1 MKRVAIIFLSTFFL
15 LPLFAQSPAKYWVQ
29 FKDKKGTPYSIE
41 QPLQFLSQTA
51 LDRRAKYN
59 IEITE
64 QDLPVSPAYI
74 EAVLKLDSNMLLM
87 TRSKWLNGITI
98 YSEVE
103 NIEELIRELSFV
115 IDCERTIPMK
125 DKEEIIAN
133 PFHFVN
139 EKEVV
144 SQIEIPDDLDYGL
157 GTEQIRINNTH
168 WLHRLGFKGEG
179 IKLMLLDGG
188 FLNTD
193 TIRHFEMLRSQNR
206 LRGARHYAQLGANP
220 FGAGSHG
227 TMVLATI
234 ASYLPGE
241 LIGSAP
247 GVTVWLAQTEDGRSE
262 NKVEEDN
269 WVVGAEWADSL
280 GVQVINSSL
289 GYTKFD
295 DTTKTRTYAEMDGK
309 HSRASIA
316 ASYLASKG
324 MILCNSMGNDGN
336 KPWKYLTSPA
346 EAEDILAVGGVNV
359 EGKRAPFSSYGP
371 SYDGRIK
378 PDAVAVGWDTYVANQ
393 RGKTL
398 RANGTSFSSPIM
410 AGMVACLWQAFPEK
424 NAFEIMEAIRLS
436 GDQVHKPD
444 SSLGYG
450 ITDLLKAYNILLQKK
465 SSNIKID
472 LETYAVSNNKVTL
485 LVEVEQPTD
494 IVVVSNLRSK
504 PDKKVTKKIVL
515 NPGKNQVEIKT
526 PKLTKKSKYDFIDL
540 LIFEEDGSSQL
551 YQFVVG
557 YENKKNKKNKK

>member
-1 MKRVAIIFLSTFFL
+1 MKRVAFIFLSIFFL

-29 FKDKKGTPYSIE
+29 FKDKKGTPYTIE
-41 QPLQFLSQTA
+41 QPLRFLSQAA

-59 IEITE
+59 IQITE
-64 QDLPVSPAYI
+64 QDLPVNPAYI
-74 EAVLKLDSNMLLM
+74 EEVLKLDSNMLLM

-115 IDCERTIPMK
+115 IDCERTIPMEE
-125 DKEEIIAN
+125 KEEIITD
-133 PFHFVN
+133 PFFFNN
-139 EKEVV
+139 EENVAP
-144 SQIEIPDDLDYGL
+144 QIDIPDDLDYGQ

-179 IKLMLLDGG
+179 IKMMLLDGG
-188 FLNTD
+188 FLNAD
-193 TIRHFEMLRSQNR
+193 TIRHFELLRSQNR

-241 LIGSAP
+241 LVGSAP
-247 GVTVWLAQTEDGRSE
+247 GITVWLAQTEDGRSE
-262 NKVEEDN
+262 NKIEEDN

-289 GYTKFD
+289 GYSKFD

-324 MILCNSMGNDGN
+324 IILCNSMGNDGN

-346 EAEDILAVGGVNV
+346 EAEDILAVGGVNI
-359 EGKRAPFSSYGP
+359 ERKRAPFSSYGP
-371 SYDGRIK
+371 TSDGRIK
-378 PDAVAVGWDTYVANQ
+378 PDAVAVGWNTYVANQ
-393 RGKTL
+393 RGITL
-398 RANGTSFSSPIM
+398 RSNGTSFSSPIM

-424 NAFEIMEAIRLS
+424 NAFEIMEAVRLS
-436 GDQVHKPD
+436 GNQVHAPD

-450 ITDLLKAYNILLQKK
+450 ITDLLKAYNILLQKDISK
-465 SSNIKID
+465 INID
-472 LETYAVSNNKVTL
+472 LETYAVSKNQVTL
-485 LVEVEQPTD
+485 LIEVDKPTD
-494 IVVVSNLRSK
+494 IVVVSNLKSK
-504 PDKKVTKKIVL
+504 PDKKISKKTTL
-515 NPGKNQVEIKT
+515 KPGKNKIEIKT
-526 PKLTKKSKYDFIDL
+526 PKLAKKNKYDFIDL
-540 LIFEEDGSSQL
+540 MILEENSNNLLS
-551 YQFVVG
+551 QFVVG
-557 YENKKNKKNKK
+557 YEKLKKEKK

>member
-1 MKRVAIIFLSTFFL
+1 MKRVAFIFLSIFFL

-29 FKDKKGTPYSIE
+29 FKDKKGTPYTIE
-41 QPLQFLSQTA
+41 QPLRFLSQAA

-59 IEITE
+59 IQITE
-64 QDLPVSPAYI
+64 QDLPLNPAYI
-74 EAVLKLDSNMLLM
+74 EEVLKLDSNMLLM

-115 IDCERTIPMK
+115 IDCERTIPMEE
-125 DKEEIIAN
+125 KEEIITD
-133 PFHFVN
+133 PFFFNN
-139 EKEVV
+139 EENVAP
-144 SQIEIPDDLDYGL
+144 QIDIPDDLDYGQ

-179 IKLMLLDGG
+179 IKMMLLDGG

-193 TIRHFEMLRSQNR
+193 TIRHFELLRSQNR

-241 LIGSAP
+241 LVGSAP

-262 NKVEEDN
+262 NKIEEDN

-289 GYTKFD
+289 GYSKFD

-324 MILCNSMGNDGN
+324 IILCNSMGNDGN

-346 EAEDILAVGGVNV
+346 EAEDILAVGGVNI

-371 SYDGRIK
+371 TSDGRIK
-378 PDAVAVGWDTYVANQ
+378 PDAVAVGWNTYVANQ
-393 RGKTL
+393 RGITL
-398 RANGTSFSSPIM
+398 RSNGTSFSSPIM

-424 NAFEIMEAIRLS
+424 NAFEIMEAVRLS
-436 GDQVHKPD
+436 GDQVHAPD

-450 ITDLLKAYNILLQKK
+450 ITDLLKAYNILLQKDISK
-465 SSNIKID
+465 INID
-472 LETYAVSNNKVTL
+472 LETYAVSKNQVTL
-485 LVEVEQPTD
+485 LIEVDKPTD
-494 IVVVSNLRSK
+494 IVVVSNLKSK
-504 PDKKVTKKIVL
+504 PETKVSKKITL
-515 NPGKNQVEIKT
+515 KPGKNKIEIKT
-526 PKLTKKSKYDFIDL
+526 PKLAKKNKYDFIDL
-540 LIFEEDGSSQL
+540 MILEEEGNTLLS
-551 YQFVVG
+551 QFVVG
-557 YENKKNKKNKK
+557 YEKLQKNKK

>member
-1 MKRVAIIFLSTFFL
+1 MKRVAFIFLSIFFL

-29 FKDKKGTPYSIE
+29 FKDKKGTPYTIE
-41 QPLQFLSQTA
+41 QPLRFLSQAA

-59 IEITE
+59 IKITE
-64 QDLPVSPAYI
+64 QDLPVNPAYI
-74 EAVLKLDSNMLLM
+74 EEVLKLDSNMLLM

-115 IDCERTIPMK
+115 IDCERTIPMEE
-125 DKEEIIAN
+125 KEEIITD
-133 PFHFVN
+133 PFFFNN
-139 EKEVV
+139 EENVAP
-144 SQIEIPDDLDYGL
+144 QIDIPDDLDYGQ

-179 IKLMLLDGG
+179 IKMMLLDGG

-193 TIRHFEMLRSQNR
+193 TIRHFELLRSQNR

-241 LIGSAP
+241 LVGSAP

-262 NKVEEDN
+262 NKIEEDN

-289 GYTKFD
+289 GYSKFD

-324 MILCNSMGNDGN
+324 IILCNSMGNDGN

-346 EAEDILAVGGVNV
+346 EAEDILAVGGVNI

-371 SYDGRIK
+371 TSDGRIK
-378 PDAVAVGWDTYVANQ
+378 PDAVAVGWNTYVANQ
-393 RGKTL
+393 RGVTL
-398 RANGTSFSSPIM
+398 RSNGTSFSSPIM

-424 NAFEIMEAIRLS
+424 NAFEIMEAVRLS
-436 GDQVHKPD
+436 GNQVHAPD

-450 ITDLLKAYNILLQKK
+450 ITDLLKAYNILLQKDISK
-465 SSNIKID
+465 INID
-472 LETYAVSNNKVTL
+472 LETYAVSKNQVTL
-485 LVEVEQPTD
+485 LIEVDKPTD
-494 IVVVSNLRSK
+494 IVVVSNLKSK
-504 PDKKVTKKIVL
+504 PDKKISKKTTL
-515 NPGKNQVEIKT
+515 KPGKNKIEIKT
-526 PKLTKKSKYDFIDL
+526 PKLAKKNKYDFIDL
-540 LIFEEDGSSQL
+540 MILEENSNNLLS
-551 YQFVVG
+551 QFVVG
-557 YENKKNKKNKK
+557 YEKLKKEKK

>member
-1 MKRVAIIFLSTFFL
+1 MKRVAFIFLSIFFL

-29 FKDKKGTPYSIE
+29 FKDKKGTPYTIE
-41 QPLQFLSQTA
+41 QPLRFLSQAA

-59 IEITE
+59 IQITE
-64 QDLPVSPAYI
+64 QDLPVNPAYI
-74 EAVLKLDSNMLLM
+74 EEVLKLDSNMLLM

-115 IDCERTIPMK
+115 IDCERTIPMEE
-125 DKEEIIAN
+125 KEEIITD
-133 PFHFVN
+133 PFFFNN
-139 EKEVV
+139 EENVAP
-144 SQIEIPDDLDYGL
+144 QIDIPDDLDYGQ

-179 IKLMLLDGG
+179 IKMMLLDGG

-193 TIRHFEMLRSQNR
+193 TIRHFELLRSQNR

-241 LIGSAP
+241 LVGSAP

-262 NKVEEDN
+262 NKIEEDN

-289 GYTKFD
+289 GYSKFD

-324 MILCNSMGNDGN
+324 IILCNSMGNDGN

-346 EAEDILAVGGVNV
+346 EAEDILAVGGVNI

-371 SYDGRIK
+371 TSDGRIK
-378 PDAVAVGWDTYVANQ
+378 PDAVAVGWNTYVANQ
-393 RGKTL
+393 RGITL
-398 RANGTSFSSPIM
+398 RSNGTSLSSPIM

-424 NAFEIMEAIRLS
+424 NAFEIMEAVRLS
-436 GDQVHKPD
+436 GDQVHAPD

-450 ITDLLKAYNILLQKK
+450 ITDLLKAYNILLQKDISK
-465 SSNIKID
+465 INID
-472 LETYAVSNNKVTL
+472 LETYAVSKNQVTL
-485 LVEVEQPTD
+485 LIEVDKPTD
-494 IVVVSNLRSK
+494 IVVVSNLKSK
-504 PDKKVTKKIVL
+504 PETKVSKKITL
-515 NPGKNQVEIKT
+515 KPGKNKIEIKT
-526 PKLTKKSKYDFIDL
+526 PKLAKKNKYDFIDL
-540 LIFEEDGSSQL
+540 MILEEEGNTLLS
-551 YQFVVG
+551 QFVVG
-557 YENKKNKKNKK
+557 YEKLQKNKK

>member
-1 MKRVAIIFLSTFFL
+1 MKRVAFIFLSIFFL

-29 FKDKKGTPYSIE
+29 FKDKKGTPYTIE
-41 QPLQFLSQTA
+41 QPLRFLSQAA

-59 IEITE
+59 IKITE
-64 QDLPVSPAYI
+64 QDLPVNPAYI
-74 EAVLKLDSNMLLM
+74 EEVLKLDSNMLLM

-115 IDCERTIPMK
+115 IDCERTIPMEE
-125 DKEEIIAN
+125 KEEIITD
-133 PFHFVN
+133 PFFFNN
-139 EKEVV
+139 EENVAP
-144 SQIEIPDDLDYGL
+144 QIDIPNDLDYGQ

-179 IKLMLLDGG
+179 IKMMLLDGG

-193 TIRHFEMLRSQNR
+193 TIRHFELLRSQNR

-241 LIGSAP
+241 LVGSAP
-247 GVTVWLAQTEDGRSE
+247 GITVWLAQTEDGRSE
-262 NKVEEDN
+262 NKIEEDN

-295 DTTKTRTYAEMDGK
+295 DSTKTRTYAEMDGK

-324 MILCNSMGNDGN
+324 IILCNSMGNDGN

-346 EAEDILAVGGVNV
+346 EAEDILAVGGVNI
-359 EGKRAPFSSYGP
+359 ERKRAPFSSYGP
-371 SYDGRIK
+371 TSDGRIK
-378 PDAVAVGWDTYVANQ
+378 PDAVAVGWNTYVANQ
-393 RGKTL
+393 RGITL
-398 RANGTSFSSPIM
+398 RSNGTSFSSPIM

-424 NAFEIMEAIRLS
+424 NAFEIMEAVRLS
-436 GDQVHKPD
+436 GNQVHAPD

-450 ITDLLKAYNILLQKK
+450 ITDLLKAYNILLQKDISK
-465 SSNIKID
+465 INID
-472 LETYAVSNNKVTL
+472 LETYAVSKNQVTL
-485 LVEVEQPTD
+485 LIEVDKPTD
-494 IVVVSNLRSK
+494 IVVVSNLKSK
-504 PDKKVTKKIVL
+504 PDKKISKKTTL
-515 NPGKNQVEIKT
+515 KPGKNKIEIKT
-526 PKLTKKSKYDFIDL
+526 PKLAKKNKYDFIDL
-540 LIFEEDGSSQL
+540 MILEENSNNLLS
-551 YQFVVG
+551 QFVVG
-557 YENKKNKKNKK
+557 YEKLKKEKK

>member
-1 MKRVAIIFLSTFFL
+1 MKRVAFIFLSIFFL
-15 LPLFAQSPAKYWVQ
+15 LPLFAQSPAKYWIQ

-41 QPLQFLSQTA
+41 QPHQFLSQAA
-51 LDRRAKYN
+51 LDRKAKYN
-59 IEITE
+59 IQITE
-64 QDLPVSPAYI
+64 QDLPVNPAYI
-74 EAVLKLDSNMLLM
+74 EEVLKLDSNMLLM
-87 TRSKWLNGITI
+87 TRSKWLNGITV

-103 NIEELIRELSFV
+103 NIEELIRDLSFV
-115 IDCERTIPMK
+115 IDCERTIPMEE
-125 DKEEIIAN
+125 KEEIITD
-133 PFHFVN
+133 PFFFNN
-139 EKEVV
+139 EENVAP
-144 SQIEIPDDLDYGL
+144 QIDIPNDLDYGL

-179 IKLMLLDGG
+179 IKMMLLDGG

-193 TIRHFEMLRSQNR
+193 TIRHFELLRSQNR

-241 LIGSAP
+241 LVGSAP

-280 GVQVINSSL
+280 GIQVINSSL

-295 DTTKTRTYAEMDGK
+295 DSTKTRTYAEMDGK

-324 MILCNSMGNDGN
+324 IILCNSMGNDGN

-371 SYDGRIK
+371 TSDGRIK
-378 PDAVAVGWDTYVANQ
+378 PDAVAVGWNTYVANQ
-393 RGKTL
+393 RGITL
-398 RANGTSFSSPIM
+398 RSNGTSFSSPIM

-424 NAFEIMEAIRLS
+424 NAFEIMEAVRLS
-436 GDQVHKPD
+436 GNQVHAPD

-450 ITDLLKAYNILLQKK
+450 ITDLLKAYNILLQKDISK
-465 SSNIKID
+465 FNID
-472 LETYAVSNNKVTL
+472 LETYAVSKNQVTL
-485 LVEVEQPTD
+485 LIEVDKPTD
-494 IVVVSNLRSK
+494 IVVVSNLKSK
-504 PDKKVTKKIVL
+504 PEKKVSKKITL
-515 NPGKNQVEIKT
+515 KPGKNTVEIKT
-526 PKLTKKSKYDFIDL
+526 PKLAKKNKYDFIDL
-540 LIFEEDGSSQL
+540 MILEEEGNTLLS
-551 YQFVVG
+551 QFVVG
-557 YENKKNKKNKK
+557 YEKLQKNKK

>member
-1 MKRVAIIFLSTFFL
+1 MKRVAFIFLSIFFL

-29 FKDKKGTPYSIE
+29 FKDKKGTPYTIE
-41 QPLQFLSQTA
+41 QPLRFLSQAA

-59 IEITE
+59 IQITE
-64 QDLPVSPAYI
+64 QDLPVNPAYI
-74 EAVLKLDSNMLLM
+74 EEVLKLDSNMLLM

-115 IDCERTIPMK
+115 IDCERTIPMEE
-125 DKEEIIAN
+125 KEEIITD
-133 PFHFVN
+133 PFFFNN
-139 EKEVV
+139 EENVAP
-144 SQIEIPDDLDYGL
+144 QIDIPDDLDYGQ

-179 IKLMLLDGG
+179 IKMMLLDGG

-193 TIRHFEMLRSQNR
+193 TIRHFELLRSQNR

-241 LIGSAP
+241 LVGSAP

-262 NKVEEDN
+262 NKIEEDN

-289 GYTKFD
+289 GYSKFD

-324 MILCNSMGNDGN
+324 IILCNSMGNDGN

-346 EAEDILAVGGVNV
+346 EAEDILAVGGVNI

-371 SYDGRIK
+371 TSDGRIK
-378 PDAVAVGWDTYVANQ
+378 PDAVAVGWNTYVANQ
-393 RGKTL
+393 RGITL
-398 RANGTSFSSPIM
+398 RSNGTSFSSPIM

-424 NAFEIMEAIRLS
+424 NAFEIMEAVRLS
-436 GDQVHKPD
+436 GDQVHAPD

-450 ITDLLKAYNILLQKK
+450 ITDLLKAYNILLQKDISK
-465 SSNIKID
+465 INID
-472 LETYAVSNNKVTL
+472 LETYAVSKNQVTL
-485 LVEVEQPTD
+485 LIEVDKPTD
-494 IVVVSNLRSK
+494 IVVVSNLKSK
-504 PDKKVTKKIVL
+504 PETKVSKKITL
-515 NPGKNQVEIKT
+515 KPGKNKIEIKT
-526 PKLTKKSKYDFIDL
+526 PKLAKKNKYDFIDL
-540 LIFEEDGSSQL
+540 MILEEEGNTLLS
-551 YQFVVG
+551 QFVVG
-557 YENKKNKKNKK
+557 YEKLQKNKK

>member
-1 MKRVAIIFLSTFFL
+1 MKRVAFIFLSIFFL

-29 FKDKKGTPYSIE
+29 FKDKKGTPYTIE
-41 QPLQFLSQTA
+41 QPLRFLSQAA

-59 IEITE
+59 IQITE
-64 QDLPVSPAYI
+64 QDLPVNPAYI
-74 EAVLKLDSNMLLM
+74 EEVLKLDSNMLLM

-115 IDCERTIPMK
+115 IDCERTIPMEE
-125 DKEEIIAN
+125 KEEIITD
-133 PFHFVN
+133 PFFFNN
-139 EKEVV
+139 EENVAP
-144 SQIEIPDDLDYGL
+144 QIDIPDDLDYGQ

-179 IKLMLLDGG
+179 IKMMLLDGG

-193 TIRHFEMLRSQNR
+193 TIRHFELLRSQNR

-241 LIGSAP
+241 LVGSAP

-262 NKVEEDN
+262 NKIEEDN

-289 GYTKFD
+289 GYSKFD

-324 MILCNSMGNDGN
+324 IILCNSMGNDGN

-346 EAEDILAVGGVNV
+346 EAEDILAVGGVNI

-371 SYDGRIK
+371 TSDGRIK
-378 PDAVAVGWDTYVANQ
+378 PDAVAVGWNTYVANQ
-393 RGKTL
+393 RGITL
-398 RANGTSFSSPIM
+398 RSNGTSFSSPIM
-410 AGMVACLWQAFPEK
+410 AGMVTCLWQAFPEK
-424 NAFEIMEAIRLS
+424 NAFEIMEAVRLS
-436 GDQVHKPD
+436 GDQVHAPD

-450 ITDLLKAYNILLQKK
+450 ITDLLKAYNILLQKDISK
-465 SSNIKID
+465 INID
-472 LETYAVSNNKVTL
+472 LETYAVSKNQVTL
-485 LVEVEQPTD
+485 LIEVDKPTD
-494 IVVVSNLRSK
+494 IVVVSNLKSK
-504 PDKKVTKKIVL
+504 PEAKVSKKITL
-515 NPGKNQVEIKT
+515 KPGKNKIEIKT
-526 PKLTKKSKYDFIDL
+526 PKLAKKNKYDFIDL
-540 LIFEEDGSSQL
+540 MILEENSNNLLS
-551 YQFVVG
+551 QFVVG
-557 YENKKNKKNKK
+557 YEKLKKEKK

>member
-1 MKRVAIIFLSTFFL
+1 MKRVAFIFLSIFFL

-29 FKDKKGTPYSIE
+29 FKDKKGTPYTIE
-41 QPLQFLSQTA
+41 QPLRFLSQAA

-59 IEITE
+59 IQITE
-64 QDLPVSPAYI
+64 QDLPVNPAYI
-74 EAVLKLDSNMLLM
+74 EEVLKLDSNMLLM

-115 IDCERTIPMK
+115 IDCERTIPMEE
-125 DKEEIIAN
+125 KEEIITD
-133 PFHFVN
+133 PFFFNN
-139 EKEVV
+139 EENVAP
-144 SQIEIPDDLDYGL
+144 QIDIPDDLDYGQ

-179 IKLMLLDGG
+179 IKMMLLDGG

-193 TIRHFEMLRSQNR
+193 TIRHFELLRSQNR

-241 LIGSAP
+241 LVGSAP

-262 NKVEEDN
+262 NKIEEDN

-289 GYTKFD
+289 GYSKFD

-324 MILCNSMGNDGN
+324 IILCNSMGNDGN

-346 EAEDILAVGGVNV
+346 EAEDILAVGGVNI

-371 SYDGRIK
+371 TSDGRIK
-378 PDAVAVGWDTYVANQ
+378 PDAVAVGWNTYVANQ
-393 RGKTL
+393 RGITL
-398 RANGTSFSSPIM
+398 RSNGTSFSSPIM
-410 AGMVACLWQAFPEK
+410 AGMVTCLWQAFPEK
-424 NAFEIMEAIRLS
+424 NAFEIMEAVRLS
-436 GDQVHKPD
+436 GDQVHAPD

-450 ITDLLKAYNILLQKK
+450 ITDLLKAYNILLQKDISK
-465 SSNIKID
+465 INID
-472 LETYAVSNNKVTL
+472 LETYAVSKNQVTL
-485 LVEVEQPTD
+485 LIEVDKPTD
-494 IVVVSNLRSK
+494 IVVVSNLKSK
-504 PDKKVTKKIVL
+504 PETKVSKKITL
-515 NPGKNQVEIKT
+515 KPGKNKIEIKT
-526 PKLTKKSKYDFIDL
+526 PKLAKKNKYDFIDL
-540 LIFEEDGSSQL
+540 MILEENSNNLLS
-551 YQFVVG
+551 QFVVG
-557 YENKKNKKNKK
+557 YEKLKKEKK